1 MIKRNQSSLGI
12 DLSDKTA
19 NFCRMTADS
28 GVVAEGKVALT
39 AAKVAELWRT
49 HGDVDVIVLE
59 SGTPSTWVQDL
70 LTTLGARVIVADPRK
85 LQAVTASVRKSDE
98 RDALMLAR
106 IGLADED
113 LLSPTYVR
121 PPELR
126 KAMTLLKVRDQQV
139 RARTATV
146 LEIRSQV
153 KLAGSRMPQCDAK
166 DLHEHEDAVPDE
178 LRDALAPLFLT
189 LRTLEAVVAALDEQ
203 IKAVGES
210 FPIVARLEKVDGVG
224 PITALAFVAVIGDP
238 SRFGKTRDI
247 GAYLGLVPRRDQSGL
262 ADPSRRISK
271 AGSGFLRR
279 LLVQCAQTVCRPRG
293 KDTAQRRWA
302 HRQLAL
308 RGKPGKRKVVVAVA
322 RKMAVLLLSLWKS
335 GQPWTPLHRVAADPA
350 VDAPQPV
357 GFDECGSASCAPER
371 VAKSAPS
378 STTRTHP
385 CTGGESPTKSA
396 YGSTGRSGA
405 SPSGRQRPAVPSPGD
420 VARASAPARSVTPTT
435 PVAPV
440 VAGHPTDPAPTSSA
454 KPTARRPG
462 LVTKGAPIEPDL
474 EPPKTPARSRRVG
487 PGRPDGSHPVTMA
500 GS

>member
-19 NFCRMTADS
+19 NFCRMTADG

-39 AAKVAELWRT
+39 AAKVAELWRK

-85 LQAVTASVRKSDE
+85 LRAVTDSVRKSDE
-98 RDALMLAR
+98 RDARMLAR

-153 KLAGSRMPQCDAK
+153 KLAGSRMPQCDAR
-166 DLHEHEDAVPDE
+166 DFHEHEDAVPAE
-178 LRDALAPLFLT
+178 LHDALAPLFLT
-189 LRTLEAVVAALDEQ
+189 LRTLDAVVAALDEQ
-203 IKAVGES
+203 IKAVGAS

-247 GAYLGLVPRRDQSGL
+247 GAYLGLVPRRDQSGI

-302 HRQLAL
+302 HRQLDL
-308 RGKPGKRKVVVAVA
+308 RGKPGKRKIVVAVA
-322 RKMAVLLLSLWKS
+322 RKLAVVLLSLWKS
-335 GQPWTPLHRVAADPA
+335 GEPWTPLHRVAADPA

-357 GFDECGSASCAPER
+357 GFDECDQASCASER
-371 VAKSAPS
+371 VTESAPS
-378 STTRTHP
+378 STTRTQP
-385 CTGGESPTKSA
+385 CTGSESPTKSA
-396 YGSTGRSGA
+396 DGSTGRSGA
-405 SPSGRQRPAVPSPGD
+405 STSGRQRPVKPSPGD
-420 VARASAPARSVTPTT
+420 VARASAPARSA
-435 PVAPV
+435 APLPPAALAG
-440 VAGHPTDPAPTSSA
+440 AGHPADLA
-454 KPTARRPG
+454 PTARARPLARQAG
-462 LVTKGAPIEPDL
+462 LTAEGVHIEPDL
-474 EPPKTPARSRRVG
+474 EQNRPPARSRRLRSED
-487 PGRPDGSHPVTMA
+487 PGGDRPASLA